1 MKSTFLTLIIL
12 SGPALALTLTTED
25 YPPFNIVDAK
35 SQKVSGISTEKV
47 IEIMLRAKE
56 NYTITAYPWVR
67 AYQLAQKER
76 DTCVFSTTRTP
87 EREALFQWVGPLV
100 KNNWYIFA
108 KQGDTRAPKNLD
120 ELKPYSIGTYRGDAI
135 AEYLIKKGFKVDI
148 AKTDE
153 DNPQKLLK
161 NRFDFWA
168 TGELLGLAILKR
180 KNLSDKITPIF
191 LFNQSE
197 MYLACNINMDNK
209 KINFYN
215 KILQGMDKDGSNL
228 SIENKYRK

>member
-25 YPPFNIVDAK
+25 YPPFNIVGAK

>member
-25 YPPFNIVDAK
+25 YPPFNILDAK

-135 AEYLIKKGFKVDI
+135 AEYLIKKGFKVDL